1 MVLSS
6 LRSGIM
12 CSLRTPQPST
22 DMSVDMSVDC
32 RCTYGPMLHRYVSR
46 HIADV
51 SNVSVDMSTNISV
64 AILTDTS
71 RSICQLSVGGHVDR

>member
-22 DMSVDMSVDC
+22 DMSVDC
-32 RCTYGPMLHRYVSR
+32 RCTYGPMLDRYVGR
-46 HIADV
+46 HITDV